1 MGARGRKSK
10 AELMV
15 VLARAAELAE
25 QTAQGS
31 RDSRHHIEAALISA
45 NSKLNLSGPLARH
58 SPSPG
63 RSRFSESWAHKA
75 LGRRQIWPPASGT

>member
-31 RDSRHHIEAALISA
+31 RDSRHHIEAAPSEKA
-45 NSKLNLSGPLARH
+45 PLRGADAT
-58 SPSPG
+58 PSD
-63 RSRFSESWAHKA
+63 F
-75 LGRRQIWPPASGT
+75 